1 MSYEIK
7 LEQFEGPLD
16 LLLFF
21 IHRDKINIYD
31 IPISHITQEFLEYTN
46 MMGLLRID
54 MGGEFILMASMLM
67 QIKAKMLL
75 PQSGQVDEDGEILD
89 PRTDLVQKLIEYKQF
104 KNSVETFQYL
114 HEEHSQRHERGQ
126 EMPFSQ
132 QQENMAI
139 YVQDV
144 SLFNL
149 IFIFKELIENQP
161 EINPYELHQEE
172 INVSE
177 QVEVIRSFFTSKK
190 RFKFSDLGKTLT
202 SKLIIIV
209 TFMAL
214 LEMLK
219 NGEIDIH
226 QSDPFSEIQILKAA

>member
-7 LEQFEGPLD
+7 LEHFEGPLD

-46 MMGLLRID
+46 MMGLLRMD

-75 PQSGQVDEDGEILD
+75 PQSGQLDEDGESFD
-89 PRTDLVQKLIEYKQF
+89 PRIDLVQKLIEYKQF
-104 KNSVETFQYL
+104 KNSAETFQSM

-126 EMPFSQ
+126 EIQFSH

-144 SLFNL
+144 NLFNL
-149 IFIFKELIENQP
+149 ISMFKKLIENQP

-172 INVSE
+172 INVKE
-177 QVEVIRSFFTSKK
+177 QVNVIRSFFTSKK
-190 RFKFSDLGKTLT
+190 RFKFSDLGKILT
-202 SKLIIIV
+202 SKLKIIV

-214 LEMLK
+214 LEMLR
-219 NGEIDIH
+219 NGEINIY
-226 QSDPFSEIQILKAA
+226 QSNPFSEIQISKAA

>member
-31 IPISHITQEFLEYTN
+31 IPISHITQEFLEYSN

-54 MGGEFILMASMLM
+54 MGGEFILMAAMLM
-67 QIKAKMLL
+67 QIKAKLLL
-75 PQSGQVDEDGEILD
+75 PQSNELDEDGEILD
-89 PRTDLVQKLIEYKQF
+89 PRIDLVQKLIEYKQY
-104 KNSVETFQYL
+104 KNSAETFRAI
-114 HEEHSQRHERGQ
+114 HETHSQKYERGQ
-126 EMPFSQ
+126 EISFSH
-132 QQENMAI
+132 QQEDMTL

-149 IFIFKELIENQP
+149 ISMFKELIENQP
-161 EINPYELHQEE
+161 EVNPYKLQQEE
-172 INVSE
+172 INVHE
-177 QVEVIRSFFTSKK
+177 QVELIRSFFSTKK
-190 RFKFSDLGKTLT
+190 KFYFSDLGELLT
-202 SKLIIIV
+202 SKLRIVV

-219 NGEIDIH
+219 NGEIEIH
-226 QSDPFSEIQILKAA
+226 QSGPFSKMKILKAA

>member
-1 MSYEIK
+1 MSYEVK
-7 LEQFEGPLD
+7 LEQFEGQLG

-31 IPISHITQEFLEYTN
+31 IPISHITHEFLKYIN

-75 PQSGQVDEDGEILD
+75 PQSGEVDEGGEILD

-104 KNSVETFQYL
+104 KNSAETFRCL
-114 HEEHSQRHERGQ
+114 HDEHFYRHERGQ
-126 EMPFSQ
+126 EIPFSQ
-132 QQENMAI
+132 QQEDMAI

-149 IFIFKELIENQP
+149 ISMFKELIENQP

-177 QVEVIRSFFTSKK
+177 QVEIIRSFFAAKK
-190 RFKFSDLGKTLT
+190 KFTFSDLGKMLT
-202 SKLIIIV
+202 SKLRIVV

-214 LEMLK
+214 LEMLR

-226 QSDPFSEIQILKAA
+226 QIGPFSEMQILKAA

>member
-75 PQSGQVDEDGEILD
+75 PESDQLDEDGEILD

-104 KNSVETFQYL
+104 KNSAEIFQYL

-126 EMPFSQ
+126 EIPYSP
-132 QQENMAI
+132 QQEDMAI

-149 IFIFKELIENQP
+149 NFMFKELVEKQP
-161 EINPYELHQEE
+161 EIKKDNNT
-172 INVSE
+172 I
-177 QVEVIRSFFTSKK
+177 QVKVLTFFI
-190 RFKFSDLGKTLT
+190 FGL
-202 SKLIIIV
+202 
-209 TFMAL
+209 
-214 LEMLK
+214 
-219 NGEIDIH
+219 
-226 QSDPFSEIQILKAA
+226 

>member
-31 IPISHITQEFLEYTN
+31 IPISHITKEFLEYTN
-46 MMGLLRID
+46 VMKLLRID
-54 MGGEFILMASMLM
+54 TGGEFILMASMLM

-75 PQSGQVDEDGEILD
+75 PQSGELDDDGEILD

-104 KNSVETFQYL
+104 KNSAETFKSL
-114 HEEHSQRHERGQ
+114 HAEHSQRHVRGQ
-126 EMPFSQ
+126 EISFAQ
-132 QQENMAI
+132 QQEDMAI

-149 IFIFKELIENQP
+149 ISMFKELIENQP
-161 EINPYELHQEE
+161 EENPYELYQEE
-172 INVSE
+172 INVSK
-177 QVEVIRSFFTSKK
+177 QVDALRSFIASKK
-190 RFKFSDLGKTLT
+190 KFRFSDLDKILT
-202 SKLIIIV
+202 SKLKIIV

-214 LEMLK
+214 LEMLRV
-219 NGEIDIH
+219 GEIDIY
-226 QSDPFSEIQILKAA
+226 QPGPFGEIQILKAA

>member
-21 IHRDKINIYD
+21 IHRDKIKIYD
-31 IPISHITQEFLEYTN
+31 IPIPHITQEFIEYIK

-54 MGGEFILMASMLM
+54 MGGEFILMASILM

-75 PQSGQVDEDGEILD
+75 PQSGEVDEGDEILD

-104 KNSVETFQYL
+104 KNSAETFRCL
-114 HEEHSQRHERGQ
+114 NDEHSYRHERGQ
-126 EMPFSQ
+126 EIPFSQ
-132 QQENMAI
+132 QQEDMAI
-139 YVQDV
+139 YGQDV
-144 SLFNL
+144 NLFNL
-149 IFIFKELIENQP
+149 ISMFKELIENQS
-161 EINPYELHQEE
+161 EINPYELHQVE

-177 QVEVIRSFFTSKK
+177 QAEMIRSFFAAKK
-190 RFKFSDLGKTLT
+190 KFTFSDLGKKLT
-202 SKLIIIV
+202 SKLRIVV

-214 LEMLK
+214 LEMLR
-219 NGEIDIH
+219 NGEIDVH
-226 QSDPFSEIQILKAA
+226 QSGPFSEIQILKAA

>member
-1 MSYEIK
+1 MTYEIK
-7 LEQFEGPLD
+7 LEKFEGPLD

-31 IPISHITQEFLEYTN
+31 IPISHITKEFLEYTN
-46 MMGLLRID
+46 MMELLRID

-67 QIKAKMLL
+67 EIKAKMLL
-75 PQSGQVDEDGEILD
+75 PQSDQLDEDGEILD

-104 KNSVETFQYL
+104 KNSAETFQAL
-114 HEEHSQRHERGQ
+114 HEKHSQRHERGQ
-126 EMPFSQ
+126 QIPFSQ
-132 QQENMAI
+132 QTEDMSI

-149 IFIFKELIENQP
+149 IHMFKELIDNQP
-161 EINPYELHQEE
+161 EVNPYELHQQE

-177 QVEVIRSFFTSKK
+177 QIDVIRTFFTSKK
-190 RFKFSDLGKTLT
+190 KIKFSDLGKTLT

-214 LEMLK
+214 LEMLR
-219 NGEIDIH
+219 NGEIDI
-226 QSDPFSEIQILKAA
+226 QQADPFSEIQILKAA